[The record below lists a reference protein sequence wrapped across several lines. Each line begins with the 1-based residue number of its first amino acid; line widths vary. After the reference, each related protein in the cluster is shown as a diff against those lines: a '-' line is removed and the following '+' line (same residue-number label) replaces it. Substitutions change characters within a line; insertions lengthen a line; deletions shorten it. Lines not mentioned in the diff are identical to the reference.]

1 MSICEIDVASD
12 HGPTTEGEPANA
24 VLGWSTVKPG
34 LPDIAP
40 AGWNRAETDL
50 DIGSARLAALKPFAL
65 SVLGRPYQVWDLR
78 TGSQVER
85 SGWIGLRQHA
95 RSLAVKL
102 GCGADFLYDRL
113 RHICEV
119 GPENALVSSMLKS
132 GTKGGKGGLRLR
144 GNSPDILWAAIE
156 QVCVDT
162 GRRPGSAK
170 SLTEIRAALLAK
182 GWKGKLPSNT
192 ALSKYSHSDRITS
205 ARENAYIRDHL
216 NRVIGKPAESLGLM
230 TVAQLDTTTFTGKD
244 FKLLVVDELGR
255 SMGPANV
262 VFGILGANR
271 GVWTFLA
278 FVGPV
283 NSYLSGLSIK
293 RGLLAKDSLLNQYGI
308 AGVWPYSG
316 KVGEIRHD
324 NGSEFVSAHLK
335 RVIKDLDI
343 GINESSPAETPHFR
357 GKGERFNR
365 TAHKLFDEFLE
376 SDIGRR
382 YVRPVQGHKDA
393 KGIRFSDLERAL
405 LEWIVTVYHTRAN
418 KGLGGDSPDSRFE
431 KLVEGGNGLPASGL
445 VPPLLPTRKLHW
457 DFLKEDA
464 RVINHLGLRWEN
476 RVYRHKDLSRLLVV
490 NSRSSKRR
498 KNFRYNPYALK
509 SVFIMIPD
517 ETGGEDFIE
526 VPWIPETEKYPMDG
540 DMHRK
545 CMNPSMWEWDLL
557 YADLVRA
564 GNEKPSSGL
573 IEDLHAQ
580 RKASE
585 DQDRIAGAP
594 KTRTKITDRR
604 NSAMSGS
611 FGEQDIPVA
620 AIPATP
626 VVAQPPSAKP
636 QYKPVRLRAA
646 DGADAY

>member
-12 HGPTTEGEPANA
+12 HGPTTEGEPVNA
-24 VLGWSTVKPG
+24 VFDWSTVKPG

-65 SVLGRPYQVWDLR
+65 SILGRPYQVWDLK
-78 TGSQVER
+78 TGSPVER

-95 RSLAVKL
+95 RSLARKL

-119 GPENALVSSMLKS
+119 GPENVLVSSMLKS
-132 GTKGGKGGLRLR
+132 GTTGGKGGLRLR
-144 GNSPDILWAAIE
+144 GNSSDILWAAIE

-170 SLTEIRAALLAK
+170 SLEEIRMALLAK
-182 GWKGKLPSNT
+182 GWAGKLPTNT
-192 ALSKYSHSDRITS
+192 VLRKYSHSDRITS

-216 NRVIGKPAESLGLM
+216 NRVIGKPAESFGLM
-230 TVAQLDTTTFTGKD
+230 TVVQLDTTTFTGKD

-262 VFGILGANR
+262 IFGVLGANR
-271 GVWTFLA
+271 GVWTCLP

-293 RGLLAKDSLLNQYGI
+293 RGLLAKDQLLNEYGI

-324 NGSEFVSAHLK
+324 NGTEFVSAHLN
-335 RVIKDLDI
+335 RVIQDRDI

-376 SDIGRR
+376 SDFGRR

-405 LEWIVTVYHTRAN
+405 LEWIVTIYHKRAHQ
-418 KGLGGDSPDSRFE
+418 GLGGDSPDSRFE
-431 KLVEGGNGLPASGL
+431 KLVEGRNGLPASGL
-445 VPPLLPTRKLHW
+445 VPPLLPTPKLHW
-457 DFLKEDA
+457 DFLREDA
-464 RVINHLGLRWEN
+464 RVINHLGLTWEN
-476 RVYRHKDLSRLLVV
+476 RVYRHKDLSRLFVV
-490 NSRSSKRR
+490 NTRSSKRR
-498 KNFRYNPYALK
+498 VPFRYNPYALK
-509 SVFIMIPD
+509 SVFIMIPNA
-517 ETGGEDFIE
+517 TGGEDIIE
-526 VPWIPETEKYPMDG
+526 IPWVPETEKYPMDE
-540 DMHRK
+540 DLHRK
-545 CMNPSMWEWDLL
+545 CMNPSAWEWDLL
-557 YADLVRA
+557 RADLVRA
-564 GNEKPSSGL
+564 GNAKPSSGL
-573 IEDLHAQ
+573 IESLHAQ
-580 RKASE
+580 RKAE
-585 DQDRIAGAP
+585 ADKDRIAGAP
-594 KTRTKITDRR
+594 KTQVKITDRR
-604 NSAMSGS
+604 NSAMSDS
-611 FGEQDIPVA
+611 FGEKDLPPVS
-620 AIPATP
+620 TP
-626 VVAQPPSAKP
+626 EMTSVAKLSSAKP
-636 QYKPVRLRAA
+636 RYQPVRLRTA
-646 DGADAY
+646 DGYDAY